1 MTTQGRFVT
10 FEGLDGSGKS
20 TQLARAAA
28 WLAEQGRP
36 VLATREPGGTPLGQA
51 IRSVFLDPRFGEID
65 GTVELLLVF
74 ASRRQHL
81 LETIDPALAHGKSV
95 LCDRFTDSTL
105 AYQGFGRGVDRGRI
119 DAVDTLATGARRP
132 DLTLLFDLPPEE
144 AQRRGHAPDRDGG
157 ADRIDL
163 ESLAFYTRVRE
174 GFLALAH
181 AEPTRFRILDA
192 TASADATEVAV
203 QAALGAYLG
212 ISLSGKTA

>member
-1 MTTQGRFVT
+1 MTVRGRFVT

-28 WLAEQGRP
+28 WLEAQGAP
-36 VLATREPGGTPLGQA
+36 VLTTREPGGTPLGQA
-51 IRSVFLDPRFGEID
+51 IRAVFLDPRFGEID

-81 LETIDPALAHGKSV
+81 LETIEPALTLGTHV

-105 AYQGFGRGVDRGRI
+105 AYQGFGRGVAQERI
-119 DAVDTLATGARRP
+119 AAVDALATGARRP

-144 AQRRGHAPDRDGG
+144 ARRRGHAPDRDGG
-157 ADRIDL
+157 TDRIDV

-174 GFLALAH
+174 GFLRLAEREPERFRLIDSAASAEQTELAVRDALA
-181 AEPTRFRILDA
+181 AFLDLSTPATTR
-192 TASADATEVAV
+192 
-203 QAALGAYLG
+203 
-212 ISLSGKTA
+212 